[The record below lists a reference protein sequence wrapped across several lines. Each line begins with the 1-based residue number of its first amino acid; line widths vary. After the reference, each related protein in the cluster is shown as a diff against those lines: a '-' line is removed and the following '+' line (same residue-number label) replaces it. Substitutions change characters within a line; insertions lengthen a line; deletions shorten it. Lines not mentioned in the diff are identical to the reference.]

1 MKKITIAALVLILV
15 LVVAPW
21 GIGQLAE
28 QRVNAGL
35 DRMVAQAPYLT
46 IVERKW
52 SRGWFRSEQEVTFEM
67 FAPWVAA
74 MHPAAANSNDAEV
87 ADPDPVAPS
96 AAKPAAPAA
105 PVEPIR
111 FKVRNEIL
119 HGPVLWPA
127 SLGIARINTRLE
139 LDAGTR
145 QKIVDIFGSEDPVR
159 ISTRVGFFGGG
170 TTRLYGDGRTIQ
182 AKDGKGSLKYD
193 DYKLDVSYSGDLD
206 DVDLDGSWPQLE
218 IMPTEGGSVL
228 IDDVSLVSRNERIL
242 GDLYDTDL
250 RLRVDTVRV
259 VGPDKSEM
267 RIDGVHYLVDT
278 SVDHDFLD
286 VSGKFGSGQVKSKEL
301 EEMKLDLDEVHYDFT
316 LRRLHVKTLAQIC
329 ASFKQMYAKPISTA
343 ADLDAAMLAP
353 LRQQGAELLKYDP
366 ELIIDRIGVATPDG
380 DGYLKG
386 ALRLKGATPQDLEM
400 GFMALIGK
408 IEADITIEV
417 AQKLIEKIPSGATS
431 AGAAIDAGYAKR
443 DGDRLV
449 SHIEFKRGELTVN
462 GKAQGIPGLGGPPAA
477 AGGMPPEADVPAE
490 PQE

>member
-1 MKKITIAALVLILV
+1 
-15 LVVAPW
+15 
-21 GIGQLAE
+21 
-28 QRVNAGL
+28 
-35 DRMVAQAPYLT
+35 
-46 IVERKW
+46 
-52 SRGWFRSEQEVTFEM
+52 
-67 FAPWVAA
+67 
-74 MHPAAANSNDAEV
+74 PA
-87 ADPDPVAPS
+87 APS
-96 AAKPAAPAA
+96 APANSDDVVVAAPDAVPPPAATPPPPAA

-111 FKVRNEIL
+111 VKVRNEIL

-139 LDAGTR
+139 LDARTR

-170 TTRLYGDGRTIQ
+170 TTRLYGDGRSIR
-182 AKDGKGSLKYD
+182 ARDGKGSLKYD
-193 DYKLDVSYSGDLD
+193 DYTLDISYSGDLD

-218 IMPTEGGSVL
+218 ILPAEGGSVL
-228 IDDVSLVSRNERIL
+228 VDDVSLVSRNERIL

-278 SVDHDFLD
+278 SLDGDFID
-286 VSGKFGSGQVKSKEL
+286 VAGKFGSGHVKSKEL

-316 LRRLHVKTLAQIC
+316 LRHLHVKTLAEIYTR
-329 ASFKQMYAKPISTA
+329 FKQMYAKPISTP

-408 IEADITIEV
+408 IEADITIEM

-431 AGAAIDAGYAKR
+431 AGAAVDAGYARR
-443 DGDRLV
+443 DGDKLV
-449 SHIEFKRGELTVN
+449 SHIEFKRGELKVN
-462 GKAQGIPGLGGPPAA
+462 GKAQGFPGLGGPPAA
-477 AGGMPPEADVPAE
+477 VEGMPPGGDVPAD